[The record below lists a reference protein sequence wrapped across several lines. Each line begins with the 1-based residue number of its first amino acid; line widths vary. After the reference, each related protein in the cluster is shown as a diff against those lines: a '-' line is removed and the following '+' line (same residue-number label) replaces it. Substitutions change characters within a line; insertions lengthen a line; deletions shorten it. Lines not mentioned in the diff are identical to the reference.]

1 MNTQKSKELEEL
13 TTEEL
18 ERIDGGSLFYDFGC

>member
-13 TTEEL
+13 TTEKL
-18 ERIDGGSLFYDFGC
+18 EKVDGGSLFYDFGY